1 MKNNLKYYRKLAKLT
16 QLEVAQALQ
25 FKSTDRISRWEKGNA
40 FPHVLNALKLQNLYG
55 ASIKDFY
62 SIEDQDAVINE

>member
-1 MKNNLKYYRKLAKLT
+1 MKNNLKQYRKLANLT
-16 QLEVAQALQ
+16 QLEVAEALG

-55 ASIKDFY
+55 ASVRDFY
-62 SIEDQDAVINE
+62 SPDQDRSIEE